1 MLPETWHVHV
11 LQSWQGQSGSP
22 SNYGPLISLNCWA
35 NVLAFLN
42 DIKMPSN
49 AMSFGCRSITKGVSR
64 LPTHMS
70 DLNTSD
76 NCWGTKTMPYTQ
88 TNCQVCTLETVGES
102 TVTYTAVSISCLGQS
117 HLSNS
122 FNFNLIN
129 SWDSQY
135 VYCVYVP
142 PPKPDKFPCRK
153 KKTVKEWWWWWL
165 WWSLNDSSLF

>member
-1 MLPETWHVHV
+1 ML
-11 LQSWQGQSGSP
+11 
-22 SNYGPLISLNCWA
+22 
-35 NVLAFLN
+35 
-42 DIKMPSN
+42 SN
-49 AMSFGCRSITKGVSR
+49 AVSFGCHPIAKAVSR
-64 LPTHMS
+64 VPTHMS

-102 TVTYTAVSISCLGQS
+102 TVACTVVGISCLGQS

-153 KKTVKEWWWWWL
+153 KNSWRMMMMTMMVSKWQFFVLIQKWLLEACFSLCPVEMFFRINTVKGLWL
-165 WWSLNDSSLF
+165 CWFSVANKNKK